1 MARHSLQLAVY
12 PRVHHDP
19 FRRFANSLAISPSYS
34 SYPVNK
40 TLFSQLFSVLLLA
53 LSLSLVGACQS
64 DDPFALHG
72 EGGLRVALDRVAP
85 SVVTRTAPADLP
97 RPDASKFSLEVANA
111 EGKTF
116 YRGRFTNDIIHLIG
130 GNYTVTATYGTN
142 PELGIEA
149 PYYVGSEQVE
159 VVTDEVTD
167 AAITCKVGNAL
178 LSVKFGRDEVERAR
192 FEKHYTDYAVN
203 VSLGDKSV
211 SIDRDNSYRS
221 AYFQAGTTGLVLE
234 FSGTLAQ
241 NSQHVSTTLDYS
253 AIDNFPQT
261 FQAAD
266 HVIVTLSLPEPESAA
281 VVNISKVE
289 LEEATLENTI
299 PLSWLPLPQ
308 VDAEHQYDANNDL
321 CGTDLHFTQGYPGMK
336 WTAEITDA
344 HGTLV
349 RTIESEST
357 QISDNADIAAQDWP
371 YLPQG
376 SYTATY
382 FVLINGEAK
391 KTGTRSFNV
400 AMPDLHLDL
409 TGYTSHSKYMEG
421 DVDAA
426 NACDGHTVYD
436 LSVHFN
442 VAPSLFQK
450 PIYGG
455 KVGCKYKGVEKA
467 AGSQPLI
474 TLGNQQENAS
484 ASAYRLEAS
493 VSFAGASYQAS
504 RDLMVT
510 GLPVTFAPPSESN
523 GWAKGGGTVTFS
535 ANEVKLGHRGGILT
549 ENDENILNASTVVIP
564 SGTLLAV
571 DYDFMIHPATMGTT
585 FTITD
590 NGSQTIFTQQ
600 RNGGVMNNNDYPFQ
614 GTATFQVESPITTLK
629 LNNSYGGGQ
638 TRTHVYSLIFKY
650 GK

>member
-1 MARHSLQLAVY
+1 M
-12 PRVHHDP
+12 
-19 FRRFANSLAISPSYS
+19 
-34 SYPVNK
+34 NK
-40 TLFSQLFSVLLLA
+40 TLFSQLFSALLLA

-85 SVVTRTAPADLP
+85 SVVTRTTPADLP

-149 PYYVGSEQVE
+149 PYYVGAELVE

-192 FEKHYTDYAVN
+192 FEKFYTDYAVS

-211 SIDRDNSYRS
+211 SIDRENSYRS

-266 HVIVTLSLPEPESAA
+266 HAIVTLSLPDPESAA

-289 LEEATLENTI
+289 IEEATLESTI
-299 PLSWLPLPQ
+299 PMQWFPFPKVS
-308 VDAEHQYDANNDL
+308 AEHQYDAAGDL
-321 CGTDLHFTQGYPGMK
+321 CGTSLHFTDGYPGVTWK
-336 WTAEITDA
+336 AEVTNA
-344 HGTLV
+344 ESTLV
-349 RTIESEST
+349 RTVESAST
-357 QISDNADIAAQDWP
+357 QIDDDADLAAEWP
-371 YLPQG
+371 YLPSG
-376 SYTATY
+376 SYTVTY
-382 FVLINGEAK
+382 YMVVEGENK
-391 KTGTRSFNV
+391 KTGSRSFTV
-400 AMPDLHLDL
+400 DSPDLHLDL
-409 TGYTSHSKYMEG
+409 LGYTSHSKYLEG
-421 DVDAA
+421 DVDGA

-436 LSVHFN
+436 LSAHLN
-442 VAPSLFQK
+442 VAAPLLQNPNYSNE
-450 PIYGG
+450 IT
-455 KVGCKYKGVEKA
+455 CKYKGEDI
-467 AGSQPLI
+467 GSGNQNPV
-474 TLGNQQENAS
+474 TLGTLEELPS
-484 ASAYRLEAS
+484 ASPYTLEATA
-493 VSFAGASYQAS
+493 SFAGTTCQAS
-504 RDLMVT
+504 RDFYVT
-510 GLPVTFAPPSESN
+510 GLPVTFAPPSASN
-523 GWAKGGGTVTFS
+523 GWAKGSGTVTFS
-535 ANEVKLGHRGGILT
+535 ANEVKLGHRGGLYT
-549 ENDENILNASTVVIP
+549 ERDENILNASTVVIP

-571 DYDFMIHPATMGTT
+571 DYDIMIHPATMGTT

-600 RNGGVMNNNDYPFQ
+600 RNGGAGNTNDYPFK